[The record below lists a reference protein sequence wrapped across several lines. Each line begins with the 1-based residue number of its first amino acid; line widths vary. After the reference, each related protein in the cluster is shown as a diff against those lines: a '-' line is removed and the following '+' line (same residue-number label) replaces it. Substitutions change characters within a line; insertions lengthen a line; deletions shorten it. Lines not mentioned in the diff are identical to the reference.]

1 MTTVIVFQRGYTQ
14 GVQARIAIVSAA
26 FLLLLYAQE
35 GPRSKASNYP
45 AHSALPGVEIGADY
59 LVHSIPSEKGDYF
72 AKEYLVV
79 EAALF
84 PTTKSGLK
92 VSSGRFTLRI
102 NKKSTLSA
110 QSAGMVAAALKYSDW
125 EQRPHMSASAGP
137 IIYGAPE
144 GGRFPGDP
152 TTPRPLPTPVPSQP
166 EAGNVEKQ
174 SDLPIEEAISRTAMP
189 EGVITEP
196 VKGCLFFRFEGKLK
210 SIKSLDLIYDDGSGS
225 PPATIPLL

>member
-1 MTTVIVFQRGYTQ
+1 M
-14 GVQARIAIVSAA
+14 
-26 FLLLLYAQE
+26 
-35 GPRSKASNYP
+35 
-45 AHSALPGVEIGADY
+45 EIGAEY

-79 EAALF
+79 EVAIF

-92 VSSGRFTLRI
+92 ISSGRFTLRI

-110 QSAGMVAAALKYSDW
+110 QSAGMVAAALKYADW
-125 EQRPHMSASAGP
+125 EQRPQMTATAGP
-137 IIYGAPE
+137 LIYGAPQ

-152 TTPRPLPTPVPSQP
+152 TTPRPLPNPVPSQTGS
-166 EAGNVEKQ
+166 GNVEKQ
-174 SDLPIEEAISRTAMP
+174 SDLPIEEAISRAALP
-189 EGVITEP
+189 EGVITEH

-210 SIKSLDLIYDDGSGS
+210 SIKSLDLIYETGTSS